1 MKRTVFTLLI
11 TMLGLG
17 AFAQQD
23 ALFSQYMFNK
33 LIINPAYAGSRDGL
47 SMTLVGRRQW
57 VGIEGAPQTLTFSI
71 QSPLKNDNLGL
82 GLYFYTDILGP
93 YQSSGVIGSFAYR
106 LKLGRGYLAFGL
118 QGGIKYTTF
127 DINKITVPDESDALL
142 TNGYSK
148 KFVPDA
154 NFGIYYNTNRFYVG
168 LSSKHLF
175 ESEYGYIEN
184 SNDESVYGTL
194 IRHFYAMAGVAI
206 PLSES
211 LVLRPST
218 LVKFTP
224 NAPVQVDL
232 NASLLIKNTL
242 WLGVSYRTKKAVVLL
257 AEVVIGEK
265 LRIGYSYDI
274 YMNEIQQYNS
284 GSHEIMLEYNI
295 PIIKNRMLTP
305 RYF

>member
-175 ESEYGYIEN
+175 EAEYGYIEN

-206 PLSES
+206 PLSEN
-211 LVLRPST
+211 LVFRPST
-218 LVKFTP
+218 LVKYAQ
-224 NAPVQVDL
+224 NAPVQIDV
-232 NASLLIKNTL
+232 NASFLIKNVL
-242 WLGVSYRTKKAVVLL
+242 WLGASYRTKRAVVLL
-257 AEVVIGEK
+257 AEVVIAER

-274 YMNEIQQYNS
+274 YLNEIQQHNR

-295 PIIKNRMLTP
+295 PVIKNRMLTP

>member
-57 VGIEGAPQTLTFSI
+57 VGIEGAPQTFTFSI

-175 ESEYGYIEN
+175 EAEYGYIEN

>member
-175 ESEYGYIEN
+175 EAEYGYIEN

>member
-11 TMLGLG
+11 TMLSLG

-71 QSPLKNDNLGL
+71 QSPLKNDNIGL
-82 GLYFYTDILGP
+82 GFYFYTDILGP
-93 YQSSGVIGSFAYR
+93 YQSSGAIGTFSYR
-106 LKLGRGYLAFGL
+106 LKLGRGHLAFGL
-118 QGGIKYTTF
+118 QGGVKYTTF

-168 LSSKHLF
+168 FSSKHLF
-175 ESEYGYIEN
+175 EAEYGYIEN
-184 SNDESVYGTL
+184 ASDESVYGTL

>member
-57 VGIEGAPQTLTFSI
+57 VGIDDAPQTLSFSI
-71 QSPLKNDNLGL
+71 QSPLRNEHIGL
-82 GLYFYTDILGP
+82 GFYCYTDVLGP
-93 YQSSGVIGSFAYR
+93 FQSSGAIGTFAYR
-106 LKLGRGYLAFGL
+106 LRLGRGHLSFGL
-118 QGGIKYTTF
+118 QGGIKYNTF
-127 DINKITVPDESDALL
+127 DINKITVPDQGDALL
-142 TNGYSK
+142 TDGYSK
-148 KFVPDA
+148 KVIPDA

-175 ESEYGYIEN
+175 EAEYGYIEN
-184 SNDESVYGTL
+184 SLDESVYGTL
-194 IRHFYAMAGVAI
+194 MRHFYAMAGVAI
-206 PLSES
+206 PLSDH

-218 LVKFTP
+218 LLKYTQ
-224 NAPVQVDL
+224 NAPLQADI
-232 NASLLIKNTL
+232 NASLLINNVL
-242 WLGVSYRTKKAVVLL
+242 WLGVSYRTSRAVVFL
-257 AEVVIGEK
+257 AELVIAEK
-265 LRIGYSYDI
+265 LRVGYSYDL
-274 YMNEIQQYNS
+274 YLNEIQHYNS

-295 PIIKNRMLTP
+295 PVIKNRMLTP

>member
-71 QSPLKNDNLGL
+71 QSPLKNDNIGL

-93 YQSSGVIGSFAYR
+93 YQASGAIGTFSYR
-106 LKLGRGYLAFGL
+106 LKLGRGHLAFGL
-118 QGGIKYTTF
+118 QGGIKYNTF
-127 DINKITVPDESDALL
+127 DITKISVPDESDAIL
-142 TNGYSK
+142 TDGYSK
-148 KFVPDA
+148 KVIPDA

-175 ESEYGYIEN
+175 EEEYGYIKNTE
-184 SNDESVYGTL
+184 DESVYGTL

-206 PLSES
+206 PLSDN

-218 LVKFTP
+218 LIKYAK
-224 NAPVQVDL
+224 NAPVQVDV
-232 NASLLIKNTL
+232 NASLLIKNVL
-242 WLGVSYRTKKAVVLL
+242 WLGASYRSKRAVVLL
-257 AEVVIGEK
+257 AEIVIAER

-274 YMNEIQQYNS
+274 YLNEIQQYNK